1 MKLNTDGA
9 VFGNPKKVGGGGVLH
24 DSNGDWVARF
34 MRKLGSMSSTTTELW
49 AHKDG
54 LSLARQLDILNIN
67 IELDANV
74 LVHLLTN
81 PSSLNLMLEPLL
93 NDCRNL
99 IKAFPNCTVT
109 HIFREAHRC
118 ADKLANM

>member
-54 LSLARQLDILNIN
+54 LSLAQQLDILNIN

-99 IKAFPNCTVT
+99 IKAFPNCIVT